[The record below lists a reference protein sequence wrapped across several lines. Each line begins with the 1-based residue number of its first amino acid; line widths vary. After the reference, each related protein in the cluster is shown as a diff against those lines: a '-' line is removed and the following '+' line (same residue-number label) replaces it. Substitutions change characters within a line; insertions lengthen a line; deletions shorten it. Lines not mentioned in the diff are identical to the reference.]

1 VTEFLDDYGLYFL
14 FVVIALESFGLP
26 LPGETSLVLA
36 SVAASQGHY
45 DIVAVI
51 AVAAS
56 AAIVG
61 DNLGYW
67 TGRTGGRALI
77 ARWSLLR
84 RWTDRVLPPAE
95 RFFARHGGKTI
106 FIARFVTVLRVTA
119 AWMAGVSRMDWWRF
133 LFWNATGGIAWAVGY
148 GLASYYAGKA
158 VADAIAHYGAIG
170 GGILVG
176 LVVLAVVA
184 VAVYRRRLER
194 RIE

>member
-1 VTEFLDDYGLYFL
+1 VTAFLDDYGLYFL
-14 FVVIALESFGLP
+14 FVVVALESFGLP
-26 LPGETSLVLA
+26 LPGETALVLA

-45 DIVAVI
+45 DIAAVI
-51 AVAAS
+51 AVTAA

-61 DNLGYW
+61 DNAGYW
-67 TGRTGGRALI
+67 VGRTGGRKLI
-77 ARWSLLR
+77 ERWSLLR

-133 LFWNATGGIAWAVGY
+133 LFWNATGGIVWATGY
-148 GLASYYAGKA
+148 GLAAYFAGKA
-158 VADAIAHYGAIG
+158 VADAIAHYGALG

-176 LVVLAVVA
+176 LVVLALVG